1 MRTMLTIGTLV
12 LITLMT
18 GCSSTPEIPNKGAN
32 LDTLEAHAN
41 YISSKNTCKKMT
53 DMNIQLLEKPF
64 LLGAFD
70 VRDGIPERVPA
81 ASYNDLLEALSKSAS
96 PLLSTAAVAS
106 NTQSTDETISE
117 PPSGLRSTEERLSYV
132 VAQAIAKGFGK
143 NGIPVL
149 PASMMIGLKD
159 AQTKSAP
166 KISAAEEKTIVKMIK
181 EKMQQPDNDW
191 AESRYHYYIHE
202 EKMFLANNIIK
213 PDVVSLDS
221 GVQFTFLK
229 KGDGKI
235 PKLTDSV
242 TINYKG
248 SLLDGTEFDSS
259 YKRNK
264 PDTFKLKALV
274 PGFSQALLQVPT
286 GSSLVIYIPAEL
298 AYGKKGTLG
307 VPPYAALAF
316 EVELLSIK
324 K

>member
-1 MRTMLTIGTLV
+1 MLFT
-12 LITLMT
+12 LITA
-18 GCSSTPEIPNKGAN
+18 CSSTPEIPNKGAN

-41 YISSKNTCKKMT
+41 YISSKNTCKKMAE
-53 DMNIQLLEKPF
+53 MNIQLLEKPF

-70 VRDGIPERVPA
+70 VRDGIAERVPA
-81 ASYNDLLEALSKSAS
+81 ASYDDLFEALSKSTS
-96 PLLSTAAVAS
+96 PIVSTAPATSHA
-106 NTQSTDETISE
+106 QSTDETIPE

-159 AQTKSAP
+159 TQTKSAP
-166 KISAAEEKTIVKMIK
+166 KMSAAEEKAIVKMIK
-181 EKMQQPDNDW
+181 EKIQQADNDW
-191 AESRYHYYIHE
+191 AENRYRYYIHE

-221 GVQFTFLK
+221 GVQFIFLK

-235 PKLTDSV
+235 PKANDSV

-298 AYGKKGTLG
+298 AYGKKGTVG